1 MRIGFDAK
9 RAYTNTTGL
18 GNYSRFVISAL
29 QTQFPENQY
38 YLFTTRQNNVFRNFA
53 PASPHLHLVKPPGL
67 YRVLPDAWRLAGITN
82 SIKNLKL
89 DIFHGLS
96 NELPFFLKKSKARR
110 VVTIHDLIFL
120 RFPELYKAHDRLIYH
135 AKFRAACQSA
145 DKIIA
150 VSQQTQQDLEQF
162 YNVPPEKVEVIYQD
176 CNPIFHQPINAE
188 ILQAVKQKYQLPDKY
203 LLCVGTLE
211 RRKNHLHLF
220 KAWQQSGLTDS
231 HDLVLIG
238 KKLPYTAHLE
248 AYIRENK
255 LTDKVHILPYIPFQ
269 ELPAIY
275 QLAQVFVYPSLFE
288 GFGIPILEALNS
300 GVPVVTSTGSCFTE
314 AGGEAA
320 LYAAPD
326 DVSQLAEQLTLIC
339 SDPLVREKLIQ
350 TGYTHAQKFR
360 AERTIPQMHQ
370 LYESLIGK

>member
-29 QTQFPENQY
+29 QTQFPQNQY
-38 YLFTTRQNNVFRNFA
+38 YLFTTRQNNVFRNFV

-67 YRVLPDAWRLAGITN
+67 YRVLPDAWRLAGINN

-96 NELPFFLKKSKARR
+96 NELPFFLNKSKVRK

-120 RFPELYKAHDRLIYH
+120 RFPELYKPHDRLIYR
-135 AKFRAACQSA
+135 AKFKAACQTA

-150 VSQQTQQDLEQF
+150 VSQQTQQDLIQF
-162 YNVPPEKVEVIYQD
+162 YNIPAEKTEVIYQD
-176 CNPIFHQPINAE
+176 CNPIFHQAIPAE
-188 ILQAVKQKYQLPDKY
+188 TLRAVKQKYYLPDKY

-220 KAWQQSGLTDS
+220 KAWQKSGLTDT

-238 KKLPYTAHLE
+238 KRLPYAAHLDT
-248 AYIRENK
+248 YIRENK
-255 LTDKVHILPYIPFQ
+255 LTAKVHFLPYIPFQ

-326 DVSQLAEQLTLIC
+326 DVTQLAEHLTLIC
-339 SDPLVREKLIQ
+339 SDQTLRQQLIK
-350 TGYTHAQKFR
+350 TGHEHAQQFR
-360 AERTIPQMHQ
+360 AEHTIPQMHR
-370 LYESLIGK
+370 LYENLIGK